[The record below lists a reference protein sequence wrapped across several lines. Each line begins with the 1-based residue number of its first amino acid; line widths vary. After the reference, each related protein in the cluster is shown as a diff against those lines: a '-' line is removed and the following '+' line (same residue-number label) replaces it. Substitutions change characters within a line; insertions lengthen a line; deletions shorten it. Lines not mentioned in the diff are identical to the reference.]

1 MTEFAPF
8 PKIPRLYRD
17 IVVTEKLDGT
27 NASIYFDESGP
38 DSMLVGSRTRWITP
52 ENDNY
57 GFAAWAGPRR
67 ESLFA
72 LLGPGH
78 HFGEW
83 YGVSINRGYGLHERR
98 LALFN
103 ARRWA
108 GVKGEL
114 LSKGIPHLE
123 NVECVPRLYE
133 GAWSPGAVEDAA
145 VYLNLRGSI
154 AVPGYMEPE
163 GVIVYHKAA
172 NQLFKYTL
180 DGDAAKGE
188 RP

>member
-17 IVVTEKLDGT
+17 VVVTEKLDGT

-38 DSMLVGSRTRWITP
+38 DSLLVGSRTRWITP

-72 LLGPGH
+72 LLGHGH

-83 YGVSINRGYGLHERR
+83 YGVGINRGYDLHERR

-103 ARRWA
+103 TRRWA
-108 GVKGEL
+108 GVRCEIAAKGL
-114 LSKGIPHLE
+114 VDLP
-123 NVECVPRLYE
+123 NVECAPILYE
-133 GAWSPGAVEDAA
+133 GAFDQ
-145 VYLNLRGSI
+145 YLIAEVLTKLHVGGSV
-154 AVPGYMEPE
+154 AVPGYPNPE
-163 GVIVYHKAA
+163 GIVVYHKAA
-172 NQLFKYTL
+172 SQLFKFTL

-188 RP
+188 RS